1 MSEITAITPQVKDKT
16 RCNIFID
23 GRFCCGLTLETTV
36 RNRLK
41 VGQNITVEQLNEMQ
55 LESEKETAMDKALRH
70 LTATAKTEKQIRDFL
85 AGKGFLPAVC
95 DYVVERLK
103 GYNFLNDSDYAKTYA
118 SFASKK
124 KGSRLIRMELRAKG
138 IDENEID
145 GAIGEISV
153 DDELET
159 AKILLEKYLR
169 GKQIDGLT
177 LQKACRYLLSKGFAY
192 ETVKD
197 AIKELGEIEEE

>member
-1 MSEITAITPQVKDKT
+1 LSEITSITPQVKDKT
-16 RCNIFID
+16 RCNIFVD

-41 VGQNITVEQLNEMQ
+41 VGQSITVEKLNEMQ

-85 AGKGFLPAVC
+85 ASKGFLPAVC

-103 GYNFLNDSDYAKTYA
+103 GYDFINDGDYAKTYA
-118 SFASKK
+118 SFAAKK
-124 KGSRLIRMELRAKG
+124 KGGRLIRMELRAKG
-138 IDENEID
+138 VADSEID
-145 GAIGEISV
+145 GAISEISSS
-153 DDELET
+153 DELEA
-159 AKILLEKYLR
+159 AKTLLEKYLR
-169 GKQIDGLT
+169 GKEVDKIT
-177 LQKACRYLLSKGFAY
+177 LQKACRYLLGKGFDY

-197 AIKELGEIEEE
+197 AIKELGEMEED

>member
-1 MSEITAITPQVKDKT
+1 LSEITAITPQVKDKT
-16 RCNIFID
+16 RCNIFVN

-41 VGQNITVEQLNEMQ
+41 VGQSVTLERLGQMQ
-55 LESEKETAMDKALRH
+55 FESEKETAMDKALRH

-85 AGKGFLPAVC
+85 SGKGFLPAVC

-103 GYNFLNDSDYAKTYA
+103 GYDFLNDGDYAKTYA
-118 SFASKK
+118 SFALKK

-138 IDENEID
+138 IDERDIN
-145 GAIGEISV
+145 GAISEISS

-159 AKILLEKYLR
+159 AKMLLEKYLR
-169 GKQIDGLT
+169 GKEADKIT
-177 LQKACRYLLSKGFAY
+177 LQKACRYLLGKGFEY
-192 ETVKD
+192 ETVKE
-197 AIKELGEIEEE
+197 AIKTLGELEEE